1 LTVQKEGGRNVKR
14 NIQLYN
20 LDVIISV
27 GYRVKSQR
35 GTEFRIWATNIL
47 KTYLLKG
54 FVFHNRL
61 EVLEQ
66 KVSKL
71 QYQNKHFDFLL
82 KTTLPP
88 SEGIF
93 YDGQVYDAWKFVSDL
108 IKTANESIILIDN
121 YVDDSVLTL
130 LTKRTAGVK
139 ASLYTNNISKE
150 LSLDCEKYN
159 KQYEPVELKTFSKS
173 HDRFLIIDCKTVY
186 HIGASLKD
194 LGKKWFA
201 FSRIELDAQSLI
213 DKLQ

>member
-71 QYQNKHFDFLL
+71 QDQNKHFDFLL

-139 ASLYTNNISKE
+139 ATLYTNNISKE
-150 LSLDCEKYN
+150 LSLDCEKHN
-159 KQYEPVELKTFSKS
+159 KQYEPVELKAFTKS
-173 HDRFLIIDCKTVY
+173 HDRFLIIDYNTVY

-201 FSRIELDAQSLI
+201 FSRIEIDAQSLI